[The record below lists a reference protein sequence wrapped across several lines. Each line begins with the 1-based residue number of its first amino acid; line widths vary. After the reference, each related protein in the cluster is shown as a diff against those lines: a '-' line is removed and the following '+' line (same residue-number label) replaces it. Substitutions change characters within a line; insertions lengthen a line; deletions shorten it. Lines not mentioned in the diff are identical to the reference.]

1 MNFSYGKWTKYQIMK
16 EDRILCDYLP
26 ETKLFSYA
34 HFWEFLD
41 QYGEVVIK
49 PSEGAGGYGVIH
61 VEVQGHDSYALHGN
75 NLMFSVDRTTLISFL
90 NETRFHNKLHIVQQ
104 VVPLALIEGS
114 PFDIRVVVKRS
125 PETNEWRVK
134 SKLARIAAEGY
145 FITNVTKEILPLN
158 EAIERTSQDNIEL
171 ERLNKELDYI
181 ALKTAR
187 RLQEYYPIPR
197 NIGIDIGFTQENELY
212 IIEANL
218 RPGGIPRG
226 VRHHRWTDE

>member
-16 EDRILCDYLP
+16 EDPILCDYLP
-26 ETKLFSYA
+26 ETRLFSSN

-41 QYGEVVIK
+41 LYGEVVIK
-49 PSEGAGGYGVIH
+49 PSEGARGYGVIH
-61 VEVQGHDSYALHGN
+61 VEMQGDNRYALHGN
-75 NLMFSVDRTTLISFL
+75 NLMFSVDKTTLNSFL
-90 NETRFHNKLHIVQQ
+90 NEKRFHHKLHIVQQ

-125 PETNEWRVK
+125 PDTNQWKVK
-134 SKLARIAAEGY
+134 RKLARIAAEGY

-158 EAIERTSQDNIEL
+158 EAIERTSANGIQLEL
-171 ERLNKELDYI
+171 LNKELDYL

-187 RLQEYYPIPR
+187 KLQEYYPVPR
-197 NIGIDIGFTQENELY
+197 TIGIDIGFTQDNELY

-218 RPGGIPRG
+218 RPGGIG